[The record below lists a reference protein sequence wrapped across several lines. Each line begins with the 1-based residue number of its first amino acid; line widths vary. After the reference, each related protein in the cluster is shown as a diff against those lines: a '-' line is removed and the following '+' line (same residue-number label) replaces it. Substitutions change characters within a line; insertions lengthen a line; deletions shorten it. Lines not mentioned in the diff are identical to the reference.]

1 MARTG
6 TPRGFEYHRCRACVN
21 PQTIGSGR
29 GIIFLE
35 SKNIRGIIVSASYK
49 NPIVLL
55 AAVLA
60 VSASS
65 FAQDAPKTQIPA
77 PPEPN
82 AIPLNTGGVEGQT
95 AEESWYKQWGDP
107 FVRNVSRATL
117 TPFLP
122 PRDKANGTAVI
133 VAPGGAFRILSMGN
147 EGWEVAQALNERG
160 IAAFVLKYRL
170 RPTEPEWSAFD
181 KGDAL
186 RAPPPASAAASATR
200 SPIEMPLED
209 ATAAFKLVRARAK
222 EWNVDP
228 NKIGMIGFS
237 AGAGTTMAATLQSKE
252 NKPAFIAP
260 IYGAQVAVEVPPDA
274 PPMFVALAA
283 DDPLFANNE
292 YGLITA
298 WKKAGRPVEFHL
310 YQNGGHGFGLGNP
323 GKTST
328 GWFPQFMLWL
338 EVNGFVPRHE

>member
-1 MARTG
+1 M
-6 TPRGFEYHRCRACVN
+6 
-21 PQTIGSGR
+21 SM
-29 GIIFLE
+29 
-35 SKNIRGIIVSASYK
+35 SA
-49 NPIVLL
+49 
-55 AAVLA
+55 
-60 VSASS
+60 
-65 FAQDAPKTQIPA
+65 FAQDAPKSQIDAPA
-77 PPEPN
+77 EPN

-95 AEESWYKQWGDP
+95 ASESWYKQWGDP
-107 FVRNVSRATL
+107 FVRNVTQATL

-122 PRDKANGTAVI
+122 AQGKANGTAVI

-147 EGWEVAQALNERG
+147 EGWEVAQALNEKG

-170 RPTEPEWSAFD
+170 IPTAPEWADFD

-186 RAPPPASAAASATR
+186 RAPPATASTR
-200 SPIEMPLED
+200 SPVAMPLED

-228 NKIGMIGFS
+228 NRIGMMGFS

-260 IYGAQVAVEVPPDA
+260 IYGSQASVEVPPDA
-274 PPMFVALAA
+274 PPMFVVLAA
-283 DDPLFANNE
+283 DDPLFAKDD

-328 GWFPQFMLWL
+328 GWFPQFILWL
-338 EVNGFVPRHE
+338 ESNGMLKAR